1 MKRLSLREKL
11 TYACGNLGIS
21 LLTVIHMLFLVYFF
35 FPPKDAGIPY
45 HIPQTSFFMG
55 LTILGVV
62 MSLGRIFDAFTD
74 PLIAHLSD
82 KSKNKKGKRI
92 PFLRRFSIPFA
103 ISYVAVFFVPV
114 PGEISV
120 TNILWLSIWLFL
132 CALFLTLY
140 GVPYFSLLVHIAK
153 TSEDKVDLCTFSS
166 AFWFAGFIIVSSA
179 SYLWDGIS
187 NIFGLDKLVS
197 MQFAFVFLAII
208 ALICLSVP
216 AYLINEKRYETNEIK
231 QTKEVKE
238 RLIPSLKKVLKNRNF
253 VCYLVGNT
261 GYSIATYMF
270 ETGLI
275 YFITVLAV
283 LEAGIQGTLT
293 LIIGALTLLCYP
305 LINRMAKKAGKKI
318 VMKVGFL
325 LFALTFIVISFLGT
339 FNINVYIL
347 LGIIVL
353 LVPYSQATF
362 GILPSAIT
370 ADCAAYDKY
379 KSGEDK
385 PGMYGAVNGFFSK
398 LGGSLAMIIFTSLL
412 LLGKDIG
419 DDMGIRV
426 IAIFGTILSFAGII
440 AINRYNE
447 KEILTYTEQNKYI
460 DENSYDETEKEKDE
474 VNSI

>member
-1 MKRLSLREKL
+1 MKRLSLKEKL

-55 LTILGVV
+55 ITILGVV

-82 KSKNKKGKRI
+82 KSENKRGKRI
-92 PFLRRFSIPFA
+92 PFLRKFSIPFA
-103 ISYVAVFFVPV
+103 ISYVAIFFVPV

-120 TNILWLSIWLFL
+120 INIIWLTIWLFL

-179 SYLWDGIS
+179 SNLWDGIS
-187 NIFGLDKLVS
+187 KIFGVDRLVS
-197 MQFAFVFLAII
+197 MQFAFALLAII
-208 ALICLSVP
+208 GLMCLSIP
-216 AYLINEKRYETNEIK
+216 AYLINEKKYETNDIK
-231 QTKEVKE
+231 IVNE

-253 VCYLVGNT
+253 ICYLIGNT

-283 LEAGIQGTLT
+283 LEAGVQGTLT

-305 LINRMAKKAGKKI
+305 LINKMAKKIGKKI
-318 VMKVGFL
+318 VMKFGFL
-325 LFALTFIVISFLGT
+325 LFALTFIVISFLGIG
-339 FNINVYIL
+339 NMNVYIL
-347 LGIIVL
+347 LGMIVL

-398 LGGSLAMIIFTSLL
+398 LGGSLAMVIFTSLL

-447 KEILTYTEQNKYI
+447 KEILSYTKQNEYF
-460 DENSYDETEKEKDE
+460 DENSYTEREE
-474 VNSI
+474 NSDKINTV